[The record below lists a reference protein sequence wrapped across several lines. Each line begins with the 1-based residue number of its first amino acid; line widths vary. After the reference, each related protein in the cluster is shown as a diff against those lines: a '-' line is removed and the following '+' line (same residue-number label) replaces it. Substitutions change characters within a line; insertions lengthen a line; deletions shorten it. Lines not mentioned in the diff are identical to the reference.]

1 MNNEQKLYIVYM
13 PKIAAALREL
23 GFKLIKTT
31 PNFKKPQYDI
41 YWFEDTPEIH
51 KAIPTASKMVKER
64 TIK

>member
-41 YWFEDTPEIH
+41 YWFEDTPEIR
-51 KAIPTASKMVKER
+51 KAIPIASEIVKER
-64 TIK
+64 TVK